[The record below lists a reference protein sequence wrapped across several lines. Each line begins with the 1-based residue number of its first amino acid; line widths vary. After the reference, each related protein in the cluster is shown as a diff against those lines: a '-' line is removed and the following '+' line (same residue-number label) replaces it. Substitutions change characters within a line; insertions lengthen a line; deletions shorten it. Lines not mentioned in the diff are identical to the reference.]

1 MRLGFHGATS
11 MTSDLETDVKATAHA
26 GLKALELW
34 ASKIDKYLADHSLD
48 DLKALLTTNDV
59 AAMSI
64 NSIEFIT
71 FRGDDYPHIKA
82 RCREL
87 CQLAQAIDC
96 PTIIVVPSPT
106 PSYQTT
112 WEEIVEE
119 HVKVLRDL
127 SDIATEY
134 GVKLSFEL
142 LGFGWCSVRTPRGA
156 WEIVQKTGRD
166 NVGLVVDCAHL
177 WGGGGLFDEIEM
189 VDPAHIFTFH
199 LDDLED
205 LPKEAITDAKRILPG
220 LGVIPLADVCQR
232 LQKLGYNG
240 DCSVELFRPEYW
252 EWDPKELAV
261 QVRNSAMKIL
271 SPYFEVE

>member
-1 MRLGFHGATS
+1 LS
-11 MTSDLETDVKATAHA
+11 
-26 GLKALELW
+26 
-34 ASKIDKYLADHSLD
+34 
-48 DLKALLTTNDV
+48 
-59 AAMSI
+59 
-64 NSIEFIT
+64 
-71 FRGDDYPHIKA
+71 
-82 RCREL
+82 
-87 CQLAQAIDC
+87 QLAQAIGC

-106 PSYQTT
+106 PSWETT

-127 SDIATEY
+127 SDIAGEY

-189 VDPAHIFTFH
+189 VDLAHIFTFH

-205 LPKEAITDAKRILPG
+205 LPKEAITDAQRILPG
-220 LGVIPLADVCQR
+220 QGVIPLDEICRR
-232 LQKLGYNG
+232 LKNVGYDG

-252 EWDPKELAV
+252 EWDPKELASA
-261 QVRNSAMKIL
+261 VRESATKVL